1 MTDYAGENLGEL
13 LKRNKRFPYE
23 EVRNFCRQIY
33 SALVYLYENK
43 ITHRDLKPANILIKD
58 GMIKLCDFGFA
69 RKLSAS
75 TNFMNS
81 LKGTPLYIAPEILD
95 GRAYTHK
102 VDIWSF
108 GIIIYEL
115 FHGITPFH
123 AETLHQLKPK
133 ILGQKVA
140 FPKDMP
146 VDMKTLI
153 GGMLQK
159 NPINRFDWSD
169 LKKLSFFE
177 DSSLLELNSN
187 CTHKK
192 EEIV

>member
-1 MTDYAGENLGEL
+1 M
-13 LKRNKRFPYE
+13 
-23 EVRNFCRQIY
+23 IY
-33 SALVYLYENK
+33 LSENK

-58 GMIKLCDFGFA
+58 GIIKLCDFGFA

-115 FHGITPFH
+115 FQGITPFH

-133 ILGQKVA
+133 ILGQKVN

-146 VDMKTLI
+146 IDMKTLI
-153 GGMLQK
+153 SGMLQK

-169 LKKLSFFE
+169 LKKQAFF
-177 DSSLLELNSN
+177 
-187 CTHKK
+187 
-192 EEIV
+192 

>member
-1 MTDYAGENLGEL
+1 M
-13 LKRNKRFPYE
+13 KRHKKFGYE
-23 EVRNFCRQIY
+23 EVRNFSRQIF
-33 SALVYLYENK
+33 SALIYLYENK

-58 GMIKLCDFGFA
+58 GIIKLCDFGFA

-95 GRAYTHK
+95 HRSYTHK

-115 FHGITPFH
+115 VIGITPFH
-123 AETLHQLKPK
+123 AETMIQLKPK
-133 ILGQKVA
+133 ILNQKVK
-140 FPKDMP
+140 FPVDMP
-146 VDMKTLI
+146 VDLKTLI

-169 LKKLSFFE
+169 LKKNGFFDEPILS
-177 DSSLLELNSN
+177 
-187 CTHKK
+187 
-192 EEIV
+192 